1 MKCERWNEEK
11 TTKGGGFF
19 GHICLLYTPLST
31 LNVLS
36 TALQQQ
42 SNQVLAVLQADLLLS
57 VLVLITTSFEGEL
70 TG

>member
-1 MKCERWNEEK
+1 MPLC
-11 TTKGGGFF
+11 
-19 GHICLLYTPLST
+19 TPLSS
-31 LNVLS
+31 LNVSS